1 MSDTPDDQV
10 EDVTS
15 RLIQTR
21 LRELFQATS
30 EDRPPYTEAEVARE
44 LTKRGHRITAEGI
57 RNLLRSPRINPKATT
72 LRALAEFF
80 GVPAGYLLGDD
91 EPEATSREARV
102 MARSFDKLNPRSR
115 RSLARII
122 DEFLHLEE
130 AVRDSGSNA
139 AGSGK

>member
-1 MSDTPDDQV
+1 MSDTPADQA

-21 LRELFQATS
+21 LRELFQAHD

-44 LTKRGHRITAEGI
+44 LTARGHRITAEGI

-80 GVPAGYLLGDD
+80 NVPAGYLLGDD
-91 EPEATSREARV
+91 EPKTVSREARV
-102 MARSFDKLNPRSR
+102 MARSIDKLNPRSR
-115 RSLARII
+115 KSLARVI
-122 DEFLHLEE
+122 DEFLHLEQ
-130 AVRDSGSNA
+130 A
-139 AGSGK
+139 ARETRGEPPHPDE